1 MHSNYKNRC
10 HFHKKMPKNLSQYNH
25 FRWRLNC
32 VCNYSEWNNG
42 MFLHQA
48 RLPIL
53 LIGYLLNH
61 AQMFGNLCTF
71 YSDSLPYINSSS
83 HYQAFF
89 HTLLNCLELKKTQTI
104 FLHNN
109 QITEKFPLEFQ
120 ITKLRISFMCVF
132 WCRGLLMDYSLKFHA
147 KVKTLTMYTG

>member
-1 MHSNYKNRC
+1 MHSNYKDRC

-42 MFLHQA
+42 IVLHQA
-48 RLPIL
+48 RSPIL

-71 YSDSLPYINSSS
+71 YSDSLPYINSSF

-89 HTLLNCLELKKTQTI
+89 HTLLNCLLRTKKRPKRYFYTIMKLLKNFHWNFKS
-104 FLHNN
+104 LNS
-109 QITEKFPLEFQ
+109 EFH
-120 ITKLRISFMCVF
+120 SCVYF
-132 WCRGLLMDYSLKFHA
+132 GAEVY
-147 KVKTLTMYTG
+147 